1 MGKIYKGQDAL
12 TIQLTVGQDITS
24 ATPVLIKYRKPS
36 GLEGSWI
43 AAIVTAATGIIG
55 YTMADTDQLNEVGKW
70 TFWAHIT
77 FSDGKVAPGEP
88 IEKWVYNEGEPGL

>member
-12 TIQLTVGQDITS
+12 TIRLTTGQDITD

-36 GLEGSWI
+36 GVEGSW
-43 AAIVTAATGIIG
+43 TASITTALTGVIS
-55 YTMADTDQLNEVGKW
+55 YTMADTNQLDEVGLW

-77 FSDGKVAPGEP
+77 FSDGKVAAGEP
-88 IEKWVYNEGEPGL
+88 VEKWVYNEGDKG